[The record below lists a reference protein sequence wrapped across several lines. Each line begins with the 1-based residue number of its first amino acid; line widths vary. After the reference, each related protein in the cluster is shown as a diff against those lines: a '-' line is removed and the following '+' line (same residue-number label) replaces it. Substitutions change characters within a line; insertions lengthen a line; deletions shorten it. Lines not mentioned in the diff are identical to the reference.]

1 MSDKAHPGH
10 GKRILAAIAAANAQR
25 NKSLFAGSIDHE
37 VDHAVVVVQD
47 QSLPDSRTPFTYASL
62 DAEQQKVAKDA
73 AQFIDN
79 RQRGMASAVLEIGQ
93 KLNEVKAA
101 LGHGLFAAWVEA
113 SFNMTMR
120 TAQNYMQAATAL
132 GSESE
137 TVSYLPVSTVY
148 AIAKA
153 PEAVRAKVIEGMAT
167 TAAPLP
173 VAKVS
178 ALIREARNDMKVAAI
193 EARKTPDQKRRERLA
208 KEKRARENR
217 EFLLERGKREVA
229 AEQARVALVELLV
242 ASLGDDVA
250 KASEL
255 LTISQID
262 SRVLASR
269 LSGVPY
275 GKEPNRFGELEP
287 RTREQWLE
295 HLAALER
302 GERLRL

>member
-1 MSDKAHPGH
+1 MNDKAHLGH
-10 GKRILAAIAAANAQR
+10 DKRILAAIAAANAQR
-25 NKSLFAGSIDHE
+25 NKSLFAGSIEHE

-73 AQFIDN
+73 AQFIDS

-101 LGHGLFAAWVEA
+101 LGHGLFAAWVDA

-132 GSESE
+132 GSKSE

-153 PEAVRAKVIEGMAT
+153 PEPVRAKVIEGMAT

-173 VAKVS
+173 VEKVS
-178 ALIREARNDMKVAAI
+178 ALIREAKNDMKVAAI

-208 KEKRARENR
+208 KEKRAREIR
-217 EFLLERGKREVA
+217 ESDLARRKREVA

-242 ASLGDDVA
+242 ERLGDDVA

-262 SRVLASR
+262 SRVLAIRIS
-269 LSGVPY
+269 SAPY
-275 GKEPNRFGELEP
+275 GREGNRYGELEP

-302 GERLRL
+302 G